1 MRFVRLRR
9 VAAALLLTVALPAA
23 ARPPLYGWVEYVDLR
38 LGKEVIRIKAKLDS
52 GAKSASLHAVN
63 VEAIRRNGQRYVRFQ
78 VPLTDGGNSLAL
90 ELPVVR
96 YVRIKNHEGPSDRR
110 PVVRLPVCL
119 GSRWRSVQVNL
130 VDRESFLYPLL
141 LGRTALSG
149 AALIDPGRTF
159 LHDPSCPRPSAEPRP

>member
-1 MRFVRLRR
+1 MLHVLVRR
-9 VAAALLLTVALPAA
+9 VAAALILGAALPAA
-23 ARPPLYGWVEYVDLR
+23 ARPPVYGWVEYVDLR
-38 LGKEVIRIKAKLDS
+38 LRGEVIHVKAKLDS

-63 VEAIRRNGQRYVRFQ
+63 VQALRRGNQRYVRFQ
-78 VPLTDGGNSLAL
+78 VPLAEGGNSVAL

-96 YVRIKNHEGPSDRR
+96 YVRIKNHEGPPDRR

-119 GSRWRSVQVNL
+119 GERWREIPVNL
-130 VDRESFLYPLL
+130 VDRGSFLYPVL

-159 LHDPSCPRPSAEPRP
+159 QHDPSCPKPAAEH